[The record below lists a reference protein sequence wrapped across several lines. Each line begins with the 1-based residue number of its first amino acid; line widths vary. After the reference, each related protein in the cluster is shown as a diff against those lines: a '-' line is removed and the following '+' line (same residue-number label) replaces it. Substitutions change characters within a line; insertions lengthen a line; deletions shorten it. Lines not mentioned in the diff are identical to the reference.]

1 MTRNHVATERVAT
14 DAFPAADRSFGF
26 LVHDVSRLVKRRFER
41 QARQIGLLIT
51 RRQAAVV
58 LYVARN
64 EGVSQAEVA
73 AWLDLEPIALV
84 RMLDKLS
91 EEGLVER
98 RAHPTDRR
106 VRTLW
111 LTPGAEPV
119 VQRILDI
126 NQTIREEAFAGLE
139 PGTRVAMIAALGSI
153 KDNLILQE
161 EKADDLVPPAV
172 KLGSVS
178 LDADRSGDEPFDP
191 AGRSL
196 SPGASVAPSSQ
207 ATD

>member
-1 MTRNHVATERVAT
+1 MSGKGRSEAMTRVSSTTERAAT
-14 DAFPAADRSFGF
+14 GGRAAAVDRSVGF

-58 LYVARN
+58 LYIARN

-73 AWLDLEPIALV
+73 TWLDLEPIALV
-84 RMLDKLS
+84 RMLDKLN

-111 LTPGAEPV
+111 LTPSAEPV

-126 NQTIREEAFAGLE
+126 NQAIREEAFAGLE
-139 PGTRVAMIAALGSI
+139 PGTRVAMIAALGSV
-153 KDNLILQE
+153 KDNLTLQE
-161 EKADDLVPPAV
+161 EKADASALPAA
-172 KLGSVS
+172 KLASEP
-178 LDADRSGDEPFDP
+178 LDANWAE
-191 AGRSL
+191 
-196 SPGASVAPSSQ
+196 
-207 ATD
+207 

>member
-1 MTRNHVATERVAT
+1 MTRVSSSTERAAAGGAAVAGRT
-14 DAFPAADRSFGF
+14 FGF

-58 LYVARN
+58 LYIARN

-84 RMLDKLS
+84 RMLDKLN

-111 LTPGAEPV
+111 LTPSAEPV

-126 NQTIREEAFAGLE
+126 NQAIREEAFAGLE

-153 KDNLILQE
+153 KENLTLQE
-161 EKADDLVPPAV
+161 EKADASALPAA
-172 KLGSVS
+172 KLASEP
-178 LDADRSGDEPFDP
+178 LDADWAE
-191 AGRSL
+191 
-196 SPGASVAPSSQ
+196 
-207 ATD
+207 

>member
-1 MTRNHVATERVAT
+1 MTRVSSTTERAAAGRAAAV
-14 DAFPAADRSFGF
+14 ADRSFGF

-64 EGVSQAEVA
+64 EGVSQTEVA

-126 NQTIREEAFAGLE
+126 NQAIREEAFAGLE

-153 KDNLILQE
+153 KDNLMLQE
-161 EKADDLVPPAV
+161 ETADDPAPSV
-172 KLGSVS
+172 AKLAPEP
-178 LDADRSGDEPFDP
+178 LDADRVG
-191 AGRSL
+191 
-196 SPGASVAPSSQ
+196 
-207 ATD
+207 